1 MGILFLLKL
10 MVEQTVFKLLN
21 TNNIFYQIILTPKA
35 KRLDRLMP
43 KGNFA
48 QQVWREFLW
57 SVNKNVWKKCF
68 YAV

>member
-48 QQVWREFLW
+48 QQV
-57 SVNKNVWKKCF
+57 
-68 YAV
+68 